1 MDPQAMIRRPVDDVE
16 LDIEARRLGLERE
29 RKPNRQGGLRIGA
42 AAAVLA
48 EPAADQVVEPRLEA
62 GAKRTCLADG
72 ASEGANRR
80 RRRSIGRPP
89 RKVVLLAGIPL
100 VDPAVEGGGAP
111 PRLSIDH
118 RAP

>member
-48 EPAADQVVEPRLEA
+48 KPAADQVVEPRLEA

-72 ASEGANRR
+72 GSEVADRR
-80 RRRSIGRPP
+80 RRRRIGPP
-89 RKVVLLAGIPL
+89 RRKGVLIAGIPPR
-100 VDPAVEGGGAP
+100 DPAGGGG
-111 PRLSIDH
+111 
-118 RAP
+118 